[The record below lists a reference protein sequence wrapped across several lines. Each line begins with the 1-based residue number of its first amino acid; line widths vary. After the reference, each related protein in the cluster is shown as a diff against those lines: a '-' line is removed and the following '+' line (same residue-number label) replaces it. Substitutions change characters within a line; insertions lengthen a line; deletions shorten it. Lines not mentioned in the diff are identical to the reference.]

1 MQNGDQTLID
11 FAIQIVI
18 TGLTL
23 GAMYALASMG
33 LSLVFGA
40 FNMLNLS
47 HGSLMT
53 LGAYLSLIAVTKLGL
68 PLVLALPVAMVGGA
82 LAGII
87 VYFISAHLMLGQKNF
102 ETNIIIATFGI
113 AIALETTLQKIFG
126 AYPYAQPLALVGGFQ
141 IGNVPLG
148 YKNLLIWAVALVLM
162 AALALLLTRTMMGR
176 AIRATA
182 QNRDGAQLMGVAV
195 SRIYVQ
201 VLAIAALLAAVSGV
215 MLSSLTSLTPVMGND
230 PMLKAFIVCVLAGL
244 GNVAGALYAAFIL
257 GMFESAVQ
265 VLFGS
270 RYGLPALLLLVIGAL
285 IWRPAGIFGRTTV
298 ERL

>member
-1 MQNGDQTLID
+1 MTD
-11 FAIQIVI
+11 FAIQIVV

-23 GAMYALASMG
+23 GAMYALAAMG

-40 FNMLNLS
+40 FNMLNMA

-53 LGAYLSLIAVTKLGL
+53 LGAYLSLIAVTKLDL
-68 PLVLALPVAMVGGA
+68 PLVAALPVAMVGGA
-82 LAGII
+82 LAGIV
-87 VYFISAHLMLGQKNF
+87 VYFVSAHLMLRQKNF
-102 ETNIIIATFGI
+102 ETNVIIATFGI
-113 AIALETTLQKIFG
+113 GIALENTLQKIFG
-126 AYPYAQPLALVGGFQ
+126 AYPYAQPLAMVDGIQ

-162 AALALLLTRTMMGR
+162 GALALLLTRTMMGR

-182 QNRDGAQLMGVAV
+182 QNRDGAQLMGVAI

-201 VLAIAALLAAVSGV
+201 VLAIAAMLAAVSGV
-215 MLSSLTSLTPVMGND
+215 MLSSLTSMTPMMGND

-244 GNVAGALYAAFIL
+244 GNVAGALYAAFLL

-270 RYGLPALLLLVIGAL
+270 RYGFPALLLLVIGAL
-285 IWRPAGIFGRTTV
+285 IWRPAGIFGRSTV
-298 ERL
+298 ARL